1 MIALVVLHTPYV
13 NGPYYWVWGWQRLPF
28 WRAWPGVLLA
38 AVPFFAAQ
46 FVHDRA
52 AAPSR
57 TRLIAGLGSL
67 MAAALLLE
75 LNTLVIASGRQAP
88 DRLWMLVEDS
98 RVTSYYADALLT
110 SKVLP
115 QLRDWFLW
123 FPEFIGRLH
132 IHSRNKPPGS
142 MLFYLAF
149 ARSFSTG
156 NHHASWLAGLTIAVL
171 ATAAIPAVF
180 FLARALGRGVPAAFF
195 AASAM
200 AICPGFILFFPEL
213 DQLYAAVGALL
224 IGTWTIA
231 LRRSSYRWAVACGA
245 TLAVACFFTFNLL
258 VLGWFMAGVALYF
271 WRAAHVATL
280 RQVLAAGAIV
290 VSCVVLLHVGLRLT
304 LHYDAVATFKA
315 SVANQAAFAANVP
328 RPYPQTVVFD
338 LLDYALGLGWMSALL
353 FVSAR
358 SRAAGGEGRALTWL
372 SGSQLLVVAAG
383 ALLAVETARVWIFML
398 PIALHVVGERLSQ
411 WSPRQRA
418 VFFAV
423 ALVTIVVM
431 GQNMT
436 FFSLSPE

>member
-1 MIALVVLHTPYV
+1 
-13 NGPYYWVWGWQRLPF
+13 
-28 WRAWPGVLLA
+28 
-38 AVPFFAAQ
+38 
-46 FVHDRA
+46 
-52 AAPSR
+52 
-57 TRLIAGLGSL
+57 
-67 MAAALLLE
+67 
-75 LNTLVIASGRQAP
+75 
-88 DRLWMLVEDS
+88 
-98 RVTSYYADALLT
+98 
-110 SKVLP
+110 
-115 QLRDWFLW
+115 
-123 FPEFIGRLH
+123 
-132 IHSRNKPPGS
+132 
-142 MLFYLAF
+142 
-149 ARSFSTG
+149 
-156 NHHASWLAGLTIAVL
+156 
-171 ATAAIPAVF
+171 
-180 FLARALGRGVPAAFF
+180 
-195 AASAM
+195 
-200 AICPGFILFFPEL
+200 
-213 DQLYAAVGALL
+213 
-224 IGTWTIA
+224 
-231 LRRSSYRWAVACGA
+231 
-245 TLAVACFFTFNLL
+245 VACFFTFNLL
-258 VLGWFMAGVALYF
+258 VLGWFMAGVAFYF

-280 RQVLAAGAIV
+280 RQVLATGAIV

>member
-1 MIALVVLHTPYV
+1 MIALVVLHTPYM

-156 NHHASWLAGLTIAVL
+156 NHHRLM
-171 ATAAIPAVF
+171 
-180 FLARALGRGVPAAFF
+180 ARRG
-195 AASAM
+195 
-200 AICPGFILFFPEL
+200 
-213 DQLYAAVGALL
+213 
-224 IGTWTIA
+224 
-231 LRRSSYRWAVACGA
+231 
-245 TLAVACFFTFNLL
+245 
-258 VLGWFMAGVALYF
+258 
-271 WRAAHVATL
+271 
-280 RQVLAAGAIV
+280 
-290 VSCVVLLHVGLRLT
+290 
-304 LHYDAVATFKA
+304 
-315 SVANQAAFAANVP
+315 
-328 RPYPQTVVFD
+328 
-338 LLDYALGLGWMSALL
+338 
-353 FVSAR
+353 
-358 SRAAGGEGRALTWL
+358 
-372 SGSQLLVVAAG
+372 
-383 ALLAVETARVWIFML
+383 
-398 PIALHVVGERLSQ
+398 
-411 WSPRQRA
+411 
-418 VFFAV
+418 
-423 ALVTIVVM
+423 
-431 GQNMT
+431 
-436 FFSLSPE
+436 